1 MLWQP
6 GRTMEYELLVD
17 GNHLREGLRIFKLR
31 RKLRATDKATVAYAD
46 GFVIINALDRGFVAR
61 AAGLWPGIAQA
72 GASMVMALARV
83 PPIGDEI
90 RVRFAEGKLR
100 IGSVGVA
107 AQWMPASSALLDVPA
122 APDWAGALSL
132 KFRVPPPEAV
142 ARGYTSQI
150 AEAERKLGLLLAR
163 VTRLLSPLGVTED
176 DLRTLVERRISER
189 WGMPPDKAAAAPQ
202 RPIDD
207 VS

>member
-72 GASMVMALARV
+72 GASRVMA
-83 PPIGDEI
+83 
-90 RVRFAEGKLR
+90 
-100 IGSVGVA
+100 
-107 AQWMPASSALLDVPA
+107 
-122 APDWAGALSL
+122 
-132 KFRVPPPEAV
+132 
-142 ARGYTSQI
+142 
-150 AEAERKLGLLLAR
+150 LAR